1 MRYLVVALLKK
12 PQPPQLKHQTLHY
25 AAMFETRMQA
35 GSKPIFHL
43 EAFLARYMSFTK
55 MAATGGRR

>member
-1 MRYLVVALLKK
+1 
-12 PQPPQLKHQTLHY
+12 
-25 AAMFETRMQA
+25 MFETRMQA